1 MPPSRRHTALL
12 AIASLLCVAM
22 CVTLTMADRSW
33 GQTRTLWSQVA
44 PPAAAVSAT
53 PATPATLTAEHAH
66 TGASGRSSIPADPA
80 AETPAAETLAL
91 DPPADDHDSVPLQ
104 LDRFDALHAR
114 MDGLRQTFS
123 RHLATALHT
132 LPRDDRYCPDDVA
145 VPYYKAWLAGRG
157 YETLGLELEALHQT
171 IQRQSEPGARG
182 ALSPD
187 QRWKV
192 EQARLAY
199 HSALVDYGEM
209 RAAMAQHLEPEMR
222 FRRCRPDALL
232 RQGARQVPA
241 GLSASAP
248 PAHMAA
254 TFFID
259 NRACGDSFDL
269 IVDGALLGKV
279 SAHRKVALQ
288 TTAGRHRLCL
298 IEASSALACGAPGTV
313 RMAHVYDGWT
323 ITTHCR

>member
-1 MPPSRRHTALL
+1 MPPSHRHAALL
-12 AIASLLCVAM
+12 AIASLICVAM
-22 CVTLTMADRSW
+22 CVAQTMAARSL
-33 GQTRTLWSQVA
+33 GQTRTLRNRVE
-44 PPAAAVSAT
+44 PPA
-53 PATPATLTAEHAH
+53 PALPATLTAEHAH
-66 TGASGRSSIPADPA
+66 TGSSGRSADTA
-80 AETPAAETLAL
+80 AADTPAVEPTGE
-91 DPPADDHDSVPLQ
+91 PAVDLIVDDSDSVPLQ
-104 LDRFDALHAR
+104 LDRFDALHVR
-114 MDGLRQTFS
+114 MDGLRRTFS

-132 LPRDDRYCPDDVA
+132 LPRDGRYCPDDVA
-145 VPYYKAWLAGRG
+145 VPYYQAWLAGRG
-157 YETLGLELEALHQT
+157 YETLGMELEALHQA
-171 IQRQSEPGARG
+171 IQRRGEPAARSE
-182 ALSPD
+182 LSPD
-187 QRWKV
+187 QRWKI

-199 HSALVDYGEM
+199 HGTLVDYGEM

-222 FRRCRPDALL
+222 FRRCRPNALL

-259 NRACGDSFDL
+259 NRACGRSFDL

-288 TTAGRHRLCL
+288 TTAGRHRMCL
-298 IEASSALACGAPGTV
+298 MEASSALACGAPGTV

>member
-1 MPPSRRHTALL
+1 MPPSHRHAALFVIPPL
-12 AIASLLCVAM
+12 MCVALFM
-22 CVTLTMADRSW
+22 GERSW
-33 GQTRTLWSQVA
+33 GQARTPRSQVDTQI
-44 PPAAAVSAT
+44 PVQLLPK
-53 PATPATLTAEHAH
+53 HAH
-66 TGASGRSSIPADPA
+66 TDSIAGSERSPDVQLRFENI
-80 AETPAAETLAL
+80 
-91 DPPADDHDSVPLQ
+91 DSLPIQ
-104 LDRFDALHAR
+104 IDRFDVLHAR
-114 MDGLRQTFS
+114 MDELRRTFS
-123 RHLATALHT
+123 HHVATALHI
-132 LPRDDRYCPDDVA
+132 LPFGDRYCPDGVA
-145 VPYYKAWLAGRG
+145 VPYYKAWLAGRS
-157 YETLGLELEALHQT
+157 YETLGAELEALHQA
-171 IQRQSEPGARG
+171 IQRLNGPGESIEM
-182 ALSPD
+182 SPD
-187 QRWKV
+187 QRQTL
-192 EQARLAY
+192 EQMRMAY
-199 HSALVDYGEM
+199 RSTLVDYGEM

-279 SAHRKVALQ
+279 DAHQNVALQ

-298 IEASSALACGAPGTV
+298 IEQSSDLDCGAPGTV
-313 RMAHVYDGWT
+313 RMAHIYDGWS